1 MTENTEFV
9 QSLYGNADSG
19 TVLVQ
24 MVDDHE
30 LAFIEKEIV
39 HIEDLTGSK
48 EQIVTAVSQL
58 TAGREVVSV
67 TYCDVAGRMSA
78 KPFEGVNI
86 VATRY
91 SDGTVTTGKAVY

>member
-1 MTENTEFV
+1 MLKDEPQQSAGQPRRVAVQEGSTLNTKYV
-9 QSLYGNADSG
+9 VGPL
-19 TVLVQ
+19 
-24 MVDDHE
+24 
-30 LAFIEKEIV
+30 
-39 HIEDLTGSK
+39 DLTGSK

-86 VATRY
+86 VVTRY